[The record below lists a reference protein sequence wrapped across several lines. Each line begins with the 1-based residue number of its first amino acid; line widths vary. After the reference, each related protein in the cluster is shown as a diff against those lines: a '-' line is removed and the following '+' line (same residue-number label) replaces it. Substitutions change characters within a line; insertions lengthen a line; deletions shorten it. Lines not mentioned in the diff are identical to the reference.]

1 MIYVNLLPWREKRRA
16 LRQKRF
22 YALAGGAA
30 LVGILLVFAAHLY
43 MNARI
48 EHQQNRNQLLQS
60 EIRTLDR
67 QIARIRELDRQRQNL
82 VDRIEVIQTLQA
94 SRPEAVHLFDE
105 LVLTLPEGTF
115 YRELRQERSR
125 LRMVGRA
132 ESNARISALMRRV
145 DASSWLSDST
155 LQIIETRQEGRLQVR
170 DFRLE
175 ATQTRPSADA
185 EQGEGAS

>member
-1 MIYVNLLPWREKRRA
+1 MIYINLLPWREKRRQQ
-16 LRQKRF
+16 RQTQF
-22 YALAGGAA
+22 YAMVGAA
-30 LVGILLVFAAHLY
+30 VALGVGLVFAAHLY
-43 MNARI
+43 MGARI
-48 EHQQNRNQLLQS
+48 EHQEQRNQLLQA

-82 VDRIEVIQTLQA
+82 IDRIEVIQTLQA
-94 SRPEAVHLFDE
+94 SRPEAVHLFDQ

-115 YRELRQERSR
+115 YRELRQERNR

-145 DASSWLSDST
+145 DASPWLRDST

-175 ATQTRPSADA
+175 AAQTRPQASAA
-185 EQGEGAS
+185 QNGGSS